1 MAEAPTHHGS
11 IVPRVMVSVL
21 IRYQIHSMTLWR
33 GGGVLVLMTRGQ
45 SIADYRGV
53 LTCAPQHRLGP
64 EEHGEA
70 GEGPALTS
78 TSLGIT
84 SGL

>member
-1 MAEAPTHHGS
+1 M
-11 IVPRVMVSVL
+11 
-21 IRYQIHSMTLWR
+21 
-33 GGGVLVLMTRGQ
+33 LVLMTRGQ